1 MVKVDL
7 GKLDTE
13 KVNENTKNIDKLSTL
28 DMIKLINEE
37 DHRVAEAVKED
48 VENIAKAVDLIYGRL
63 IRGET
68 YICRSRKLRKAWC
81 FRCL

>member
-48 VENIAKAVDLIYGRL
+48 VENIAKAVDLIYGR
-63 IRGET
+63 
-68 YICRSRKLRKAWC
+68 
-81 FRCL
+81 

>member
-28 DMIKLINEE
+28 DMIK
-37 DHRVAEAVKED
+37 
-48 VENIAKAVDLIYGRL
+48 
-63 IRGET
+63 
-68 YICRSRKLRKAWC
+68 
-81 FRCL
+81 CLCHSGL